1 MLLFSRVVRPSLTA
15 ELSTVADL
23 GSRAR
28 MHSEEGSPA
37 EIFVALPHPGT
48 VSAFDRAP
56 SAVSA
61 KEEWLEDFPRLAR
74 AASVVSV
81 VAGSPEAGSTVL
93 EDVDNQRSDDVKEG
107 GGMSTSVRQFLN
119 RRLLV
124 ILFSVILVA
133 TAVVSVIPAFGQQ
146 QGSTETSAALEVP
159 KGKAFRTPA
168 DATDALYAAARR
180 DDETE
185 LLAIFGPGSKDLVIW
200 NDNREERKQQRE
212 QFADK
217 YDQMHR
223 LVKEPDGTVALYVG
237 AENWPLP
244 IPIVEYKGE
253 WYFDTEL
260 GKQEILYR
268 RVGRNEMESLQV
280 CHALVDAEEEYHN
293 DARQYT
299 ANFISTGNSHNGLY
313 WNPSE
318 NGQKS
323 LIGPYLAHAG
333 VGRSN
338 TESNEPYHGY
348 YYRILIN
355 PGSSNA
361 ANAEAF
367 SVVAFP
373 ADYRSSGVKT
383 FIMDENGTAYEKDLG
398 PNTGELARQIS
409 SYPPDNSWQKIE

>member
-1 MLLFSRVVRPSLTA
+1 
-15 ELSTVADL
+15 
-23 GSRAR
+23 
-28 MHSEEGSPA
+28 
-37 EIFVALPHPGT
+37 
-48 VSAFDRAP
+48 
-56 SAVSA
+56 
-61 KEEWLEDFPRLAR
+61 
-74 AASVVSV
+74 
-81 VAGSPEAGSTVL
+81 
-93 EDVDNQRSDDVKEG
+93 
-107 GGMSTSVRQFLN
+107 MSTSVRQF
-119 RRLLV
+119 RHLLA

-133 TAVVSVIPAFGQQ
+133 AAVVSVIPAFGQQ
-146 QGSTETSAALEVP
+146 QGSTETSAALEAP

-168 DATDALYAAARR
+168 DAADALYAAARR

-185 LLAIFGPGSKDLVIW
+185 LLAILGPGSQELVTW
-200 NDNREERKQQRE
+200 NDNPEERKQQRE

-223 LVKEPDGTVALYVG
+223 LVKEPDGTVTLYVG

-260 GKQEILYR
+260 GKQEVLYR
-268 RVGRNEMESLQV
+268 RVGRNEMEALQV

-293 DARQYT
+293 DAHRYT

-333 VGRSN
+333 VGGSN

-367 SVVAFP
+367 AVVAFP
-373 ADYRSSGVKT
+373 ADYRSSGIKT
-383 FIMDENGTAYEKDLG
+383 FIMGENGTAYEKDLG
-398 PNTGELARQIS
+398 PNTGELARQIN
-409 SYPPDNSWQKIE
+409 SYPPDSSWQKIE